1 MTRREMMR
9 KARLAKFIWYSLV
22 VLLGGVVVW
31 GGYTDHWDIAIGS
44 LIFGQI
50 IVYLLYSVIAWLL
63 GLPKVELPSDTGGG
77 VPVEE
82 DRSWVS
88 DPSYSC
94 IPGNYYYS
102 ETTCDSSSISS
113 SSLDD

>member
-1 MTRREMMR
+1 MAVR
-9 KARLAKFIWYSLV
+9 KKRGSRLGKAIEY
-22 VLLGGVVVW
+22 LL
-31 GGYTDHWDIAIGS
+31 IAGWFG
-44 LIFGQI
+44 LIFYGLPQGWGLLVAI
-50 IVYLLYSVIAWLL
+50 LGAPVLYLIAGILAWLFNV
-63 GLPKVELPSDTGGG
+63 PAPELPSDTGGG
-77 VPVEE
+77 APVEE

>member
-22 VLLGGVVVW
+22 ALLAGSFVW
-31 GGYTDHWDIAIGS
+31 GIYTDHWDIVFWDFILGS
-44 LIFGQI
+44 WM
-50 IVYLLYSVIAWLL
+50 VYVVYSVIAWLL

-77 VPVEE
+77 APVEE